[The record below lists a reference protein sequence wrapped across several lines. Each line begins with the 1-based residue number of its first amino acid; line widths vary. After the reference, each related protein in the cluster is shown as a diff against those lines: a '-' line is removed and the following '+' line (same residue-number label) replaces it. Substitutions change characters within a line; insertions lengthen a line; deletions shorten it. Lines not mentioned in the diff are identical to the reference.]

1 MQYIKVYCACCAV
14 IKYCNNLLNPSAIGP
29 SMTFKFQNDASSNI
43 SCIPLFAPEWHLQSS
58 DPTKIPAISFNTVYS
73 AAPQFT
79 TSLACQFKYAANLE
93 SNLQVTSASRS
104 VFSTFDVLM
113 RQSLCPQKST
123 LQEQISPQNLRKN
136 FLMCLWTSAWLIS
149 ISAHFNYKR
158 RESHIKLIYCTIA
171 FMWKKNIKSE
181 SAVNLCVVQAAL
193 FNHQYFPSFHCC

>member
-1 MQYIKVYCACCAV
+1 
-14 IKYCNNLLNPSAIGP
+14 
-29 SMTFKFQNDASSNI
+29 MTFKFQNDASSNI

-123 LQEQISPQNLRKN
+123 LQEQISPQNLRKI
-136 FLMCLWTSAWLIS
+136 FWCVYERPLGSSQFQRTSTINDVNHTLNWFIVRSPSCGRKTSNQRVPS
-149 ISAHFNYKR
+149 IFASYKR
-158 RESHIKLIYCTIA
+158 HFLITNT
-171 FMWKKNIKSE
+171 FQVFT
-181 SAVNLCVVQAAL
+181 AVSYSRFVLL
-193 FNHQYFPSFHCC
+193 FSNEVSLLFTRQV